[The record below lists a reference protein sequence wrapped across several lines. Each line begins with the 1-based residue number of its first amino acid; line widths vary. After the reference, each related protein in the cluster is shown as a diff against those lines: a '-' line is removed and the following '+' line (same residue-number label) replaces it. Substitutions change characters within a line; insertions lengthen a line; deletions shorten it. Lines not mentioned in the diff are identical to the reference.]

1 MTILGNSDSEFR
13 LRYSF
18 NFGGN
23 IEKTFDVNLDAKS
36 LFILDSGNS
45 QTPDWA
51 LLKNFKCSNCPLNT
65 SSTLYCPLAKHLAL
79 VIEFFQNLPSYQEV
93 TVVVESHERTT
104 YKNTTVQIGV
114 GSLMGIIMS
123 CSGCPIV
130 GKLRSLVRF
139 HVPFALL
146 EETEYRVISMYVFA
160 QYLKLR
166 KNEETDWDLVKLR
179 NMYEQIQVVNKN
191 IVNQLSNIEMN
202 DTSRNAVVTLSNFAE
217 YIMWNL
223 EAIENLHLEEFIHSF
238 YEI

>member
-1 MTILGNSDSEFR
+1 MENSSSEFH
-13 LRYSF
+13 LKYSF

-23 IEKTFDVNLDAKS
+23 IEKSFDVNLDSKT

-45 QTPDWA
+45 KTPDWA
-51 LLKNFKCSNCPLNT
+51 LLKEFKCSNCPLES
-65 SSTLYCPLAKHLAL
+65 SSTLYCPLAKHLAV
-79 VIEFFQNLPSYQEV
+79 VIEFFQNLPSFQEV
-93 TVVVESHERTT
+93 TVRVESNERTT

-139 HVPFALL
+139 HVPFAML

-160 QYLKLR
+160 QYLKLL
-166 KNEETDWDLVKLR
+166 KGEETDWDLKNLKSL
-179 NMYEQIQVVNKN
+179 YENIQVVNKN
-191 IVNQLSNIEMN
+191 IVNQLSDIEMN

-223 EAIENLHLEEFIHSF
+223 EGIEHLHLEEFINSF